1 MSKSPPSPAAAP
13 DPALPFPTSLCHRCA
28 APPRYITS
36 ARGSVFIMCPLL
48 PNKYPPQPVR
58 SCALFRPTE
67 SRPNDAGNDA
77 GSGAGSGGSGAAG

>member
-1 MSKSPPSPAAAP
+1 MSKSSPPAATP
-13 DPALPFPTSLCHRCA
+13 DPALRPFPQSLCHLCA

-67 SRPNDAGNDA
+67 RPSGDEGDPAG
-77 GSGAGSGGSGAAG
+77 

>member
-1 MSKSPPSPAAAP
+1 MSKPPPPAATP
-13 DPALPFPTSLCHRCA
+13 DPASLPFPQSLCHRCA

-58 SCALFRPTE
+58 SCALFRPAE
-67 SRPNDAGNDA
+67 PAPGDEG
-77 GSGAGSGGSGAAG
+77 GAAS